1 MGRLATC
8 LLILILLGAGALI
21 LVPDHAVSAP
31 QATYDL
37 LRWTVDGGGGSLEAG
52 SYKLSATAG
61 QFDAGVLGNGT
72 YTLAG
77 GFWGGFPSPACRI
90 YLPLTIRS

>member
-1 MGRLATC
+1 MRRLATF

-21 LVPDHAVSAP
+21 LAPDHAVSAP
-31 QATYDL
+31 QATYNL

-52 SYKLSATAG
+52 SYKMRATAG
-61 QFDAGVLGNGT
+61 QFDAGLSGNGT

-77 GFWGGFPSPACRI
+77 GFWGGFPSPGHWI